1 MASNKTYDEIRVG
14 DSAEINRRVDRS
26 DLVVFAHASGNFNP
40 VHLPED
46 QSYDPDKVAP
56 SMWVGALFSAVLG
69 NVLPGVGTL
78 YRSQNLVFK
87 ARAHLGDVITIKVT
101 AREKLANREVKFACS
116 ATLSDG
122 EVVAEGHAVVVAPT
136 QSLES
141 EIKPP
146 DLILHRHRKFDRL
159 LAACRDAAPMATA
172 VVCPGDK
179 NSLGGVRLAV
189 EEGLIVP
196 VLLGDGD
203 QIRKTADDLAFDISG
218 FELVDTGCNDHKAC
232 RDAVAMIH
240 SGRAVTLMK
249 GNVHSDELLGQVTK
263 RDGGLR
269 TSRRLSHV
277 FVMDVPGMEQ
287 LLFVSDAAINILPD
301 LQTKVD
307 ITQNA
312 ITLANACGLAE
323 PKCGILSAVETVN
336 PKIPSTIDA
345 AVLAKMAD
353 RGQIKGGIV
362 DGPLAMDN
370 AVNMEAARTKGIRS
384 LVAGQADILIVP
396 NLESGNMLAKEL
408 TFVARADAAGL
419 VIGAQVP
426 VILTSRSDNEMARL
440 ASTALAHLLNHYQQ
454 TGTSALEETGH
465 G

>member
-1 MASNKTYDEIRVG
+1 MATNKTYDEIRIG
-14 DSAEINRRVDRS
+14 ESAEISRKVERS

-40 VHLPED
+40 VHIPQEG
-46 QSYDPDKVAP
+46 SHDPDKVAP
-56 SMWVGALFSAVLG
+56 SMWVAALFSSVLG

-78 YRSQNLVFK
+78 YRSQHLTFK
-87 ARAHLGDVITIKVT
+87 TRAHLGDRLTIKVT
-101 AREKLANREVKFACS
+101 ALEKLPNREVKFACS
-116 ATLSDG
+116 ATLPNGD
-122 EVVAEGHAVVVAPT
+122 VVAQGQAVVVAPT
-136 QSLES
+136 QSLDS
-141 EIKPP
+141 EIEPP

-159 LAACRDAAPMATA
+159 LAACREAAPMAAA
-172 VVCPGDK
+172 VICPTDK
-179 NSLGGVRLAV
+179 NSLGGVKLAV

-196 VLLGDGD
+196 ILLGDGD
-203 QIRKTADDLAFDISG
+203 RIQKAAEALAFDISG
-218 FELVDTGCNDHKAC
+218 FELVDTGSDDRKAC
-232 RDAVAMIH
+232 GDAVAMIH

-249 GNVHSDELLGQVTK
+249 GNVHSDDLLGQVAK
-263 RDGGLR
+263 KDGGLR

-353 RGQIKGGIV
+353 RGQIKGGII

-370 AVNMEAARTKGIRS
+370 AIDMDAAHTKGIRS

-396 NLESGNMLAKEL
+396 NLEAGNMLAKEL

-419 VIGAQVP
+419 VVGAQVP

-440 ASTALAHLLNHYQQ
+440 ASTALAHLLNHYKN
-454 TGTSALEETGH
+454 TGQSALEDPGH

>member
-14 DSAEINRRVDRS
+14 DSAEIDRKVERS

-40 VHLPED
+40 VHIPED
-46 QSYDPDKVAP
+46 ALHDPDKVAP

-69 NVLPGVGTL
+69 NVLPGIGTL
-78 YRSQNLVFK
+78 YRSQNLVFN
-87 ARAHLGDVITIKVT
+87 ARARLGDTLKIKVT
-101 AREKLANREVKFACS
+101 AVEKLPNREVKFACS
-116 ATLSDG
+116 ATLANGD
-122 EVVAEGHAVVVAPT
+122 VVAQGDAIIIAPS
-136 QSLES
+136 QSLDS
-141 EIKPP
+141 EIEPP

-172 VVCPGDK
+172 VVCPTDK
-179 NSLGGVRLAV
+179 NSLGGVKLAV
-189 EEGLIVP
+189 EEGLIIP
-196 VLLGDGD
+196 ILLGNGD
-203 QIRKTADDLAFDISG
+203 HIKTAADELAFDISG
-218 FELVDTGCNDHKAC
+218 FELVDTGFDDHKAC
-232 RDAVAMIH
+232 GDAVAMIH
-240 SGRAVTLMK
+240 SGQAATLMK
-249 GNVHSDELLGQVTK
+249 GNVHSDELLGEVAK

-277 FVMDVPGMEQ
+277 FVMDVPGMEH

-370 AVNMEAARTKGIRS
+370 AIDIEAAQTKGIRS
-384 LVAGQADILIVP
+384 VVAGQADILIVP
-396 NLESGNMLAKEL
+396 NLEAGNMLAKEL

-419 VIGAQVP
+419 VVGAQVP

-440 ASTALAHLLNHYQQ
+440 ASTALAHLLNHYKR
-454 TGTSALEETGH
+454 TGTSALEDLVH